1 MENEK
6 IIYRTEIRPEDL
18 EIIREIVDSTHFFY
32 DFEIPVAVE
41 LAEARLEEGDT
52 SGYFF
57 IFAEVGGRTV
67 AYSCFGPVAMTEGG
81 FDLYW
86 IVTHN
91 DFRGMGLG
99 KILLEKTHQA
109 VKEMGGRYLVAET
122 SAMEKYAPTR
132 HFYET
137 NDYSKEAE
145 IADFYKV
152 GDGKVIYVKRL
163 Q

>member
-1 MENEK
+1 MEKDK
-6 IIYRTEIRPEDL
+6 IVFRTEVKPEDL
-18 EIIREIVDSTHFFY
+18 RAIRDIVTSTHFFY

-41 LAEARLEEGDT
+41 LAEARLIEGDA

-57 IFAEVGGRTV
+57 IFVEVDGKTV

-81 FDLYW
+81 FDLFW

-91 DFRGMGLG
+91 DYRALGLG
-99 KILLEKTHQA
+99 KILLEKTHQS

-132 HFYET
+132 HFYEK
-137 NDYSKEAE
+137 NEYSKEAE
-145 IADFYKV
+145 IADFYKI
-152 GDGKVIYVKRL
+152 GDGKVIFVKRL
-163 Q
+163 